1 MNKKSFVYLVALAIF
16 SAFVSCSSDNDTIGG
31 GNNDKEYFA
40 PTSIVIKKSKGS
52 VNSEEKWNDIVID
65 KNGNIKSFEHVFVKN
80 GVEQERSKYDI
91 RRPGNKM
98 IADIEVSDANGNI
111 IKNLLEMSEL
121 NENGLI
127 AKIET
132 FDMNYPDLPVSTKTF
147 EYNGLT
153 CSKFTYEGN
162 DCEITCDYSW
172 AGYKLSRTTERVVD
186 LNTGRKETNIYSYTF
201 DDEEIYPYEGMSM
214 FPFVQSERDNNAVP
228 HIYASL
234 GYFGMVTPY
243 IVKEETQERYI
254 TTNSQMGPGFD
265 DKRQDIKKVFD
276 FNNKNSRGEV
286 KYDISSTDKDTKV
299 DLYDEYTITF
309 IE

>member
-1 MNKKSFVYLVALAIF
+1 MSKKSFVYLVALAIF
-16 SAFVSCSSDNDTIGG
+16 SAFVSCSSDNDTIGNG
-31 GNNDKEYFA
+31 DNDKEHFD
-40 PTSIVIKKSKGS
+40 PTSIVIKKGKGS
-52 VNSEEKWNDIVID
+52 VSSEEKWNDIVID
-65 KNGNIKSFEHVFVKN
+65 NKGNIKSFEHVFVKN

-91 RRPGNKM
+91 RRAGNNM
-98 IADIEVSDANGNI
+98 IAEIKVSDANGNI
-111 IKNLLEMSEL
+111 IKNLLEMSEF
-121 NENGLI
+121 NENGYI
-127 AKIET
+127 TKIET
-132 FDMNYPDLPVSTKTF
+132 YDDMNLLVSTKTF
-147 EYNGLT
+147 EYNGLA
-153 CSKFTYEGN
+153 CSKFTYVGN

-172 AGYKLSRTTERVVD
+172 AGYKLSRTTERVID

-201 DDEEIYPYEGMSM
+201 DDEEVYPYEGMSM

-265 DKRQDIKKVFD
+265 DKRQNIKKVFD
-276 FNNKNSRGEV
+276 FDKKNSRGEIM
-286 KYDISSTDKDTKV
+286 YDISSTDKDTKV
-299 DLYDEYTITF
+299 DLYDNYTITF

>member
-1 MNKKSFVYLVALAIF
+1 MSKKSFVYLVALAIF
-16 SAFVSCSSDNDTIGG
+16 SAFVSCSSDNDTIGNG
-31 GNNDKEYFA
+31 DNDKEQFD
-40 PTSIVIKKSKGS
+40 PTSIVIKKGKGS
-52 VNSEEKWNDIVID
+52 VSSEEKWNDIVID
-65 KNGNIKSFEHVFVKN
+65 NKGNIKSFEHVFVKN

-91 RRPGNKM
+91 RRAGNNM
-98 IADIEVSDANGNI
+98 IAEIKVSDANGNI
-111 IKNLLEMSEL
+111 IKNLLEMSEF
-121 NENGLI
+121 NENGFI
-127 AKIET
+127 TKIET
-132 FDMNYPDLPVSTKTF
+132 YDDMNLLVSTKTF
-147 EYNGLT
+147 EYNGLA
-153 CSKFTYEGN
+153 CSKFTYVGN

-265 DKRQDIKKVFD
+265 DKRQNIKKVFD
-276 FNNKNSRGEV
+276 FDKKNSRGEIM
-286 KYDISSTDKDTKV
+286 YDISSTDKDTKV
-299 DLYDEYTITF
+299 DLYDNYTITF

>member
-1 MNKKSFVYLVALAIF
+1 MSKKSFVYLVALAIF
-16 SAFVSCSSDNDTIGG
+16 SAFVSCSSDNDTIGNG
-31 GNNDKEYFA
+31 DNDKEQFD
-40 PTSIVIKKSKGS
+40 PTSIVIKKGKGS
-52 VNSEEKWNDIVID
+52 VSSEEKWNDIVID
-65 KNGNIKSFEHVFVKN
+65 NKGNIKSFEHVFVKN

-91 RRPGNKM
+91 RRAGNNM
-98 IADIEVSDANGNI
+98 IAEIKVSDANGNI
-111 IKNLLEMSEL
+111 IKNLLEMSEF
-121 NENGLI
+121 NENGFI
-127 AKIET
+127 TKIET
-132 FDMNYPDLPVSTKTF
+132 YDDMNLLVSTKTF
-147 EYNGLT
+147 EYNGLA
-153 CSKFTYEGN
+153 CSKFTYVGN

-172 AGYKLSRTTERVVD
+172 AGYKLSRTTERVID

-201 DDEEIYPYEGMSM
+201 DDEEVYPYEGMSM

-265 DKRQDIKKVFD
+265 DKRQNIKKVFD
-276 FNNKNSRGEV
+276 FDKKNSRGEIM
-286 KYDISSTDKDTKV
+286 YDISSTDKDTKV
-299 DLYDEYTITF
+299 DLYDNYTITF

>member
-1 MNKKSFVYLVALAIF
+1 MSKKSFVYLVALAIF
-16 SAFVSCSSDNDTIGG
+16 SAFVSCSSDNDTIGNG
-31 GNNDKEYFA
+31 DNDKEHFD
-40 PTSIVIKKSKGS
+40 PTSIVIKKGKGS
-52 VNSEEKWNDIVID
+52 VSSEEKWNDIVID
-65 KNGNIKSFEHVFVKN
+65 NKGNIKSFEHVFVKN

-91 RRPGNKM
+91 RRAGNNM
-98 IADIEVSDANGNI
+98 IAEIKVSDANGNI
-111 IKNLLEMSEL
+111 IKNLLEMSEF

-132 FDMNYPDLPVSTKTF
+132 YDDMNLRVSKKTF
-147 EYNGLT
+147 EYNGLA
-153 CSKFTYEGN
+153 CSKFTYVSNG
-162 DCEITCDYSW
+162 CEITCDYSW
-172 AGYKLSRTTERVVD
+172 AGYKLSRTTERVID

-201 DDEEIYPYEGMSM
+201 DDEEVYPYEGMSM

-234 GYFGMVTPY
+234 GYFGIVTPY

-265 DKRQDIKKVFD
+265 NKRQDIKKVFD
-276 FNNKNSRGEV
+276 FDNKNSRGEV
-286 KYDISSTDKDTKV
+286 MYDISSTDKDTKV
-299 DLYDEYTITF
+299 DLYDNYTITF

>member
-1 MNKKSFVYLVALAIF
+1 MSKKSFVYLVALAIF
-16 SAFVSCSSDNDTIGG
+16 SAFVSCSSDNDTIGNG
-31 GNNDKEYFA
+31 DNDKEHFD
-40 PTSIVIKKSKGS
+40 PTSIVIKKGKGS
-52 VNSEEKWNDIVID
+52 VSSEEKWNDIVID
-65 KNGNIKSFEHVFVKN
+65 NKGNIKSFEHVFVKN

-91 RRPGNKM
+91 RRAGNNM
-98 IADIEVSDANGNI
+98 IAEIKVSDTNGNI
-111 IKNLLEMSEL
+111 IKNLLEMSEF
-121 NENGLI
+121 NENGFI
-127 AKIET
+127 TKIET
-132 FDMNYPDLPVSTKTF
+132 YDDMNLLVSTKTF
-147 EYNGLT
+147 EYNGLA
-153 CSKFTYEGN
+153 CSKFTYVGN

-172 AGYKLSRTTERVVD
+172 AGYKLSRTTERVID

-201 DDEEIYPYEGMSM
+201 DDEEVYPYEGMSM

-265 DKRQDIKKVFD
+265 DKRQNIKKVFD
-276 FNNKNSRGEV
+276 FDKKNSRGEIM
-286 KYDISSTDKDTKV
+286 YDISSTDKDTKV
-299 DLYDEYTITF
+299 DLYDNYTITF